1 MSSQFDDDIPPA
13 EIAREGWILVRIHVP
28 ELDIFKCLQFPV
40 DKLIWDI
47 KQQVLASLPK
57 ELKESFNYGLFLPP
71 ANGKAGKF
79 LDEERRLG
87 DYPFNGPVGYLEL
100 KYKRRVYKLLN
111 VDERQLRALH
121 SRSNLRRFLEYVN
134 GGHVEKISKMCS
146 KGLDPNFHCSDS
158 GETPLSIATSMK
170 KPQKLL
176 IALVNGGAILDYRS
190 RDGTTALH
198 KAVER
203 DTLESVMTLLE
214 LGASPNYR
222 DAKMLTPAYLSVLK
236 KTDPKITEVLLHDH
250 ATLGT
255 QDTQGWNEVHQACRN
270 GLVHHLE
277 HLLVYGADMNS
288 KNSTGNTPLHVCAVN
303 NQEACARMLLF
314 RGANREALNFANQTP
329 YQVAV
334 IASNFELAELIRN
347 YKNDDIVPIRVPPRY
362 NPRRRSGLGCWYT
375 LLNQSSHNSGSEYIS
390 PTSSIVG
397 DSWNNSHYHTFS
409 RLIHITS
416 PSSPCPSDRPFN
428 SASSSLSESSSS
440 HRSQEDDISFVTDKS
455 LGDTSDVVS
464 DSSGVGTNSESAN
477 CSIGHPST
485 TVVCIE
491 KYEPQIAGHLSIQA
505 GDIIEVVGSTDCGL
519 LEGFI
524 RGSSITGFFPS
535 RCTQEVQFR
544 QKNNNNGIHNNNTH
558 LLKENIQ
565 PLVGNSL
572 NIEHCEE
579 ITEPDASYNNTLTSQ
594 VNKNFTMSKPRTVL
608 LHRAKR
614 GFGFVLRGAKAASP
628 LMQLKP
634 STRCPAL
641 QYLDD
646 VDKGGVADV
655 AGLKKGDFLLAING
669 EDVSCTSHEYVVELI
684 RNSSEYVTMTVL
696 TVDENSFSNTNL
708 SMMNGRQCS
717 TLPRRFSGS
726 NKMPVPPAVP
736 RRDPKTTLSVGRAR
750 ARSMVAGLEA
760 NEDHDECGIS
770 MKASSTESL
779 HQQTQSAISTPLQP
793 GTPIQPRTASIK
805 SRPTSSRITAAE
817 LEDLFQRQQGI
828 DAKNKLHS
836 SMMTTSRFQ
845 SNCESSLTPPYT
857 SPSKKQPLVYAS
869 IAEMKRK
876 KTKVGGTLRG
886 RPVEIP
892 SVDSDLKRTF
902 HSSPDLALTLSGSST
917 WTSGMLARKGHISQE
932 DLQNLHIS
940 MQRLTFLPPPNCK
953 PPPPPIDNNHQPEIG
968 QVVKVDV
975 SRKSEYESTSLLQRQ
990 IQQKIAA
997 KSQVVVETSSETV
1010 SVMSSFK
1017 PSSNTK
1023 IYASPQEINIT
1034 NNDITNNN
1042 SITSNYSST
1051 VTKNVIINNNKNNN
1065 NNEHYK
1071 SSSDY
1076 NVTKVI
1082 VTASSGNLNPYAQP
1096 GKIGIEPPLNLPP
1109 PVPPIPPIIPEP
1121 DYSESDEEE
1130 EANNSVKLASNVPF
1144 TNESVNT
1151 LKRNDNQNQNQHK
1164 VIIITKKDDSAIV
1177 EKENSGNSS
1186 TGSSSIV
1193 SHSYSVDEI
1202 QRIRSGLKSS
1212 KTFPNAFQ
1220 NNSSH
1225 NNHMPQE
1232 GDNSSSGVSSDQEI
1246 KMNYSNNL
1254 STTHNSNKIIN
1265 NINNNQHKSE
1275 LVQNKVVLPRKE
1287 AIISTE
1293 DAPSDEDSPPLT
1305 AFQRN
1310 NSLTRKQASIIAA
1323 NRAKVLAQNQGQI
1336 VSLSQLPPPLE
1347 ADSDEEVDNGK
1358 EATYIVAPPPPEFS
1372 DIVSNTRSL
1381 HIPTQQSQQYR
1392 QYASVNYMQQ
1402 NQQKGVRIVG
1412 ALPKHNNMPGQSAA
1426 GKIVRTN
1433 HPHHH
1438 IHHYHHQHH
1447 Y

>member
-1 MSSQFDDDIPPA
+1 
-13 EIAREGWILVRIHVP
+13 
-28 ELDIFKCLQFPV
+28 
-40 DKLIWDI
+40 
-47 KQQVLASLPK
+47 
-57 ELKESFNYGLFLPP
+57 
-71 ANGKAGKF
+71 
-79 LDEERRLG
+79 
-87 DYPFNGPVGYLEL
+87 
-100 KYKRRVYKLLN
+100 
-111 VDERQLRALH
+111 
-121 SRSNLRRFLEYVN
+121 
-134 GGHVEKISKMCS
+134 
-146 KGLDPNFHCSDS
+146 
-158 GETPLSIATSMK
+158 
-170 KPQKLL
+170 
-176 IALVNGGAILDYRS
+176 
-190 RDGTTALH
+190 
-198 KAVER
+198 
-203 DTLESVMTLLE
+203 
-214 LGASPNYR
+214 
-222 DAKMLTPAYLSVLK
+222 
-236 KTDPKITEVLLHDH
+236 
-250 ATLGT
+250 
-255 QDTQGWNEVHQACRN
+255 
-270 GLVHHLE
+270 
-277 HLLVYGADMNS
+277 
-288 KNSTGNTPLHVCAVN
+288 
-303 NQEACARMLLF
+303 
-314 RGANREALNFANQTP
+314 
-329 YQVAV
+329 
-334 IASNFELAELIRN
+334 
-347 YKNDDIVPIRVPPRY
+347 
-362 NPRRRSGLGCWYT
+362 
-375 LLNQSSHNSGSEYIS
+375 
-390 PTSSIVG
+390 
-397 DSWNNSHYHTFS
+397 
-409 RLIHITS
+409 
-416 PSSPCPSDRPFN
+416 
-428 SASSSLSESSSS
+428 
-440 HRSQEDDISFVTDKS
+440 
-455 LGDTSDVVS
+455 
-464 DSSGVGTNSESAN
+464 
-477 CSIGHPST
+477 
-485 TVVCIE
+485 
-491 KYEPQIAGHLSIQA
+491 
-505 GDIIEVVGSTDCGL
+505 
-519 LEGFI
+519 
-524 RGSSITGFFPS
+524 
-535 RCTQEVQFR
+535 
-544 QKNNNNGIHNNNTH
+544 
-558 LLKENIQ
+558 
-565 PLVGNSL
+565 
-572 NIEHCEE
+572 
-579 ITEPDASYNNTLTSQ
+579 
-594 VNKNFTMSKPRTVL
+594 
-608 LHRAKR
+608 
-614 GFGFVLRGAKAASP
+614 
-628 LMQLKP
+628 
-634 STRCPAL
+634 
-641 QYLDD
+641 
-646 VDKGGVADV
+646 
-655 AGLKKGDFLLAING
+655 
-669 EDVSCTSHEYVVELI
+669 
-684 RNSSEYVTMTVL
+684 MTVL

-708 SMMNGRQCS
+708 SIMNGRQCS

-770 MKASSTESL
+770 MKASSTESI

-828 DAKNKLHS
+828 DSRNKFHS

-845 SNCESSLTPPYT
+845 SNCENSLTPPYT

-953 PPPPPIDNNHQPEIG
+953 PPPPPIENNNLNNKNNQPEIG

-997 KSQVVVETSSETV
+997 KSQQQIVVETSSETV

-1034 NNDITNNN
+1034 NHNDITNNN

-1051 VTKNVIINNNKNNN
+1051 VTTNTKNTIINNN
-1065 NNEHYK
+1065 NEQQHYK

-1096 GKIGIEPPLNLPP
+1096 GKIGIEPTTNLPP
-1109 PVPPIPPIIPEP
+1109 PVPPMPPIIPEP

-1151 LKRNDNQNQNQHK
+1151 LKRNDNQNQNQQK
-1164 VIIITKKDDSAIV
+1164 VIIIAKKDESAIIV

-1193 SHSYSVDEI
+1193 SHSCSVDEI
-1202 QRIRSGLKSS
+1202 QRIRSGLKPS
-1212 KTFPNAFQ
+1212 KTYPNAFQ

-1225 NNHMPQE
+1225 NNHMMMSSQE
-1232 GDNSSSGVSSDQEI
+1232 GGDNSSSGVSSDHEI

-1254 STTHNSNKIIN
+1254 STHNSSNNNKIIN
-1265 NINNNQHKSE
+1265 NINNNQHKNE
-1275 LVQNKVVLPRKE
+1275 LVQNKVVPRKE

-1305 AFQRN
+1305 SFQRN

-1358 EATYIVAPPPPEFS
+1358 EATYIG
-1372 DIVSNTRSL
+1372 TL
-1381 HIPTQQSQQYR
+1381 H
-1392 QYASVNYMQQ
+1392 NCF
-1402 NQQKGVRIVG
+1402 
-1412 ALPKHNNMPGQSAA
+1412 PKNDSYILN
-1426 GKIVRTN
+1426 IF
-1433 HPHHH
+1433 
-1438 IHHYHHQHH
+1438 
-1447 Y
+1447 